1 MFDRLTPPSCR
12 EPWRKVGISQHVAAL
27 GRGPDLKAAS
37 TSDVR
42 RYFRQWRDPC
52 RQTRLEAV
60 KHLCRPGL
68 ATQELSREDEIARVG
83 TRRRR
88 LLNEANK
95 RIMNRL

>member
-42 RYFRQWRDPC
+42 WHFRQWRDPC

-60 KHLCRPGL
+60 ETLCRPGL
-68 ATQELSREDEIARVG
+68 ETQELSRVPSRGNGRWTFRKACPSTIYQHVE
-83 TRRRR
+83 
-88 LLNEANK
+88 
-95 RIMNRL
+95 